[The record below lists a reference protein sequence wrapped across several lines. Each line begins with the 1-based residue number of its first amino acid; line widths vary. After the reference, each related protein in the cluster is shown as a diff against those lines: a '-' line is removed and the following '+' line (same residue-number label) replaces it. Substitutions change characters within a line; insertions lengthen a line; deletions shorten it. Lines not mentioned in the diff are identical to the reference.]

1 MDIEK
6 KLLEVFSKKVSGVEV
21 SMDSSLESLKLD
33 SLDKIDLLY
42 EIEDVFGIEFTDEE
56 MQSFNKVG
64 DLLELISTKV
74 KK

>member
-42 EIEDVFGIEFTDEE
+42 EIEDVFGIEFSDEE

>member
-56 MQSFNKVG
+56 MQSFSKVG